1 MNEYK
6 GGSIKENLTEL
17 KLYFSAEWV
26 QFLQHINNVNQWER
40 AQVQKQSEAR
50 GERKFK
56 RFKKGPAPFR
66 LNWVNVSKLQ
76 GIELLNFQET
86 RSLKIPI

>member
-26 QFLQHINNVNQWER
+26 QFLQHINNVNQYCPEPYWIYSTGVGTLSVE
-40 AQVQKQSEAR
+40 
-50 GERKFK
+50 F
-56 RFKKGPAPFR
+56 PA
-66 LNWVNVSKLQ
+66 
-76 GIELLNFQET
+76 E
-86 RSLKIPI
+86 